1 VQIKEDFGKQPP
13 VERIVGLELYFDEEP
28 GIVAVLG
35 RGEDAVEPESGLFD
49 LFGTELIAVGATGV
63 EPGEFEC
70 NAGPVAEEF
79 VEQTVGFHV
88 ILVGVYT
95 PIHPS

>member
-1 VQIKEDFGKQPP
+1 MQIKEDFGKQPP

-49 LFGTELIAVGATGV
+49 LFGTELIAVGATQSSQLKKNRPFGL
-63 EPGEFEC
+63 GSR
-70 NAGPVAEEF
+70 AG
-79 VEQTVGFHV
+79 
-88 ILVGVYT
+88 IC
-95 PIHPS
+95 